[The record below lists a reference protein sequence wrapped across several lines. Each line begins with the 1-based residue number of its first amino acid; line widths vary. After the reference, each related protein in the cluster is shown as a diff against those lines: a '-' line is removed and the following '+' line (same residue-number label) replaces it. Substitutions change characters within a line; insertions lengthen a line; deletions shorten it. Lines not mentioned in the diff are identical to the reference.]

1 MTSCVC
7 TEEEEEKKK
16 KTPLRTRQVAARLR
30 RMEPVHQVASLE
42 HSVAKGLT
50 EELQKNHGTRNVLGT
65 LNHCRALLAEAV
77 DVQEKAA
84 HTGKVLVLA
93 GNGESKA
100 EELRKALGSA
110 LKKEGEVKHDL
121 EGLERVSSRGPAESG
136 SRFAFD
142 TPPTTT
148 TTPPQSQNP
157 VPPRVLE
164 HKYLL
169 LSFNLLTN
177 KT

>member
-1 MTSCVC
+1 MG
-7 TEEEEEKKK
+7 KKK

-121 EGLERVSSRGPAESG
+121 EGLERQYIAK
-136 SRFAFD
+136 RFEL
-142 TPPTTT
+142 
-148 TTPPQSQNP
+148 QSEIQTSIRSQE
-157 VPPRVLE
+157 VRYSTFL
-164 HKYLL
+164 
-169 LSFNLLTN
+169 F
-177 KT
+177 